1 VIDHACT
8 VRRYAE
14 NNTVNEGIS
23 KRGVDLPGKNY
34 PVVPV
39 VVEAG
44 DSNKS
49 FYLTRPVPLV
59 YTRQMTDETIFTLL
73 GTGSSGGVPR
83 IGNDWGA
90 CNPANS
96 RNRRRRCSMLIERHG
111 TDGVTTGLSDTGP
124 DMREQLIDANVQY
137 LDAVLLTHSHADHIF
152 GMDDL
157 RQLAIKHRER
167 VNVYMD
173 AATSERVM
181 PAFGYCYQQ
190 SEGTS
195 YPAICNEHRI
205 QAQQAIQIS
214 GSGGTI
220 ELLPFE
226 VNHGDISALGFRV
239 GDLVYLP
246 DVKTVDLKESINST
260 SNLQVLILDALRYT
274 EHPTHMNIAEALTFI
289 DDMKPAR
296 AILTNMHNAIDF
308 DAISAE
314 LPNHIEAGYDG
325 LKIRIESTPT
335 DV

>member
-1 VIDHACT
+1 
-8 VRRYAE
+8 
-14 NNTVNEGIS
+14 
-23 KRGVDLPGKNY
+23 
-34 PVVPV
+34 
-39 VVEAG
+39 
-44 DSNKS
+44 
-49 FYLTRPVPLV
+49 
-59 YTRQMTDETIFTLL
+59 MTDETVFTLL

-90 CNPANS
+90 CNPDNP
-96 RNRRRRCSMLIERHG
+96 RNRRRRCAMLIEKHSA
-111 TDGVTTGLSDTGP
+111 DGVTTVLIDTGP

-173 AATSERVM
+173 AATSARVM

-195 YPAICNEHRI
+195 YPAICTEHRI
-205 QAQQAIQIS
+205 HAQQAIRIE
-214 GSGGTI
+214 GSGGTL

-226 VNHGDISALGFRV
+226 VNHGDISALGFRI

-246 DVKTVDLKESINST
+246 DVKTVDLPESIEST
-260 SNLQVLILDALRYT
+260 SNLAVLVLDALRYS
-274 EHPTHMNIAEALTFI
+274 EHPTHMNIAEALAFI
-289 DDMKPAR
+289 DEKKPLR
-296 AILTNMHNAIDF
+296 AILTNMHNAVDY

-314 LPNHIEAGYDG
+314 LPAHIEAGYDG
-325 LKIRIESTPT
+325 MTIKIDHQP
-335 DV
+335 

>member
-1 VIDHACT
+1 
-8 VRRYAE
+8 
-14 NNTVNEGIS
+14 
-23 KRGVDLPGKNY
+23 
-34 PVVPV
+34 
-39 VVEAG
+39 
-44 DSNKS
+44 
-49 FYLTRPVPLV
+49 
-59 YTRQMTDETIFTLL
+59 MTDETIFTLL

-90 CNPANS
+90 CDPANP
-96 RNRRRRCSMLIERHG
+96 RNRRRRCSMLIEKHG
-111 TDGVTTGLSDTGP
+111 VNGVTTVLIDTGP

-190 SEGTS
+190 TEGTS
-195 YPAICNEHRI
+195 YPAICTEHRI
-205 QAQQAIQIS
+205 YPQQMIKIT
-214 GSGGTI
+214 GTGGTI
-220 ELLPFE
+220 DLLPFE

-246 DVKTVDLKESINST
+246 DVKTVDLPESIESI
-260 SNLQVLILDALRYT
+260 SNLQVLILDALRYS
-274 EHPTHMNIAEALTFI
+274 EHPTHMNMTEALAFI
-289 DDMKPAR
+289 AKMNPAK

-308 DAISAE
+308 DEITRE
-314 LPNHIEAGYDG
+314 LPANVNAGYDG
-325 LKIRIESTPT
+325 LKIQIEP
-335 DV
+335 

>member
-1 VIDHACT
+1 
-8 VRRYAE
+8 
-14 NNTVNEGIS
+14 
-23 KRGVDLPGKNY
+23 
-34 PVVPV
+34 
-39 VVEAG
+39 
-44 DSNKS
+44 
-49 FYLTRPVPLV
+49 
-59 YTRQMTDETIFTLL
+59 MTDETIFTLL

-90 CNPANS
+90 CDPANP
-96 RNRRRRCSMLIERHG
+96 RNRRRRCSMLIERHSG
-111 TDGVTTGLSDTGP
+111 DGVTTVLIDTGP

-190 SEGTS
+190 NEGTS

-205 QAQQAIQIS
+205 KPQQIIQIT
-214 GSGGTI
+214 GKGGTI
-220 ELLPFE
+220 DLMPFD

-246 DVKTVDLKESINST
+246 DVKTVDVQSSIAAT

-274 EHPTHMNIAEALTFI
+274 EHPTHMNIEEALAFI
-289 DDMKPAR
+289 DDRKPAR
-296 AILTNMHNAIDF
+296 AILTNMHNAVDF
-308 DAISAE
+308 DAISAD
-314 LPNHIEAGYDG
+314 LPAHIEAGYDG
-325 LKIRIESTPT
+325 LQIRINNN
-335 DV
+335 